1 MPQLEKYK
9 SRRVSA
15 RVLALLTTFYVHHKT
30 PESPESLRALSDD
43 ELSAIIDFLR
53 RVENVM
59 LTNIVR
65 ELEAYVSDN
74 NRKKVLTF
82 VSRGSAVGST
92 VGS

>member
-15 RVLALLTTFYVHHKT
+15 RVLALLTIFYVHHKT
-30 PESPESLRALSDD
+30 PESPESLRALSDA
-43 ELSAIIDFLR
+43 ELIAIIDFLR
-53 RVENVM
+53 MVENVM